1 MVSAVIVAAGQG
13 RRMGADINKVFLKL
27 CDKLI
32 IEHTLDAVSK
42 SNVDEI
48 VIVTSKECIDD
59 MRVVCENIKNIP
71 VSVVCGGST
80 RQESVYKGIKKA
92 CGEIV
97 CIHDGARCL
106 ITPGQINSSV
116 EDCKKY
122 GAAALGVI
130 CKDTM
135 KLADDNGYIS
145 STVDREKLYSIQTP
159 QVFKKKEILNCHITA
174 EKEGINV
181 TDDCSLFELYEKK
194 VYITQ
199 GSYEN
204 IKLTTPEDLLLG
216 ELILKRRQIS

>member
-32 IEHTLDAVSK
+32 IEHTVLAFSESD
-42 SNVDEI
+42 VDEI
-48 VIVTSKECIDD
+48 IIVTSQECMDD
-59 MRVVCENIKNIP
+59 MKIIADTIRNMP
-71 VSVVCGGST
+71 VSVVCGGDT
-80 RQESVYKGIKKA
+80 RQKSVYNGIEKSS
-92 CGEIV
+92 GDIV

-106 ITPGQINSSV
+106 IKPELINNSV

-135 KLADDNGYIS
+135 KLADDNGFIV

-159 QVFKKKEILNCHITA
+159 QVFKKNEILDCHLKA
-174 EKEGINV
+174 VQENKNV
-181 TDDCSLFELYEKK
+181 TDDCSLFEMYGKK
-194 VYITQ
+194 VHITN
-199 GSYEN
+199 GSYDN
-204 IKLTTPEDLLLG
+204 IKLTTPEDLIVG
-216 ELILKRRQIS
+216 ELILKRRK